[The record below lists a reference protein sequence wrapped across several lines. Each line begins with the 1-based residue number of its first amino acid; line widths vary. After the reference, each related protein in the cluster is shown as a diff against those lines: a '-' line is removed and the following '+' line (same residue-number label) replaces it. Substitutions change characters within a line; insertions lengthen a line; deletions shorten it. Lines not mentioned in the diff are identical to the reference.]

1 MRQTF
6 NFPNKLGL
14 FLSVALP
21 AVALSLI
28 SPSNDTTEKRS
39 RSYQTPQ
46 SGPEQL
52 ASDKKEQLMTLNVLL
67 SLSCSHSAAVVPAVQ
82 RNPIIFQQLD
92 IGELKLEQEVI
103 GLLHNSDPI

>member
-6 NFPNKLGL
+6 NFPNKPGL

-39 RSYQTPQ
+39 RSYQTAQ
-46 SGPEQL
+46 SGAEQL
-52 ASDKKEQLMTLNVLL
+52 ASDKKEQLMTLNVLF
-67 SLSCSHSAAVVPAVQ
+67 SLSCSHSAAVVPAMLCTLL
-82 RNPIIFQQLD
+82 IFLLQLLD
-92 IGELKLEQEVI
+92 TR
-103 GLLHNSDPI
+103 DF